1 MKKITALFLLMAGI
15 IVFGQG
21 IKFENESFKNLLD
34 KAKKE
39 NKLIFMDAYA
49 SWCGPCKKMDKEV
62 FTQQEVGD
70 LFNSAF
76 INTKFDMEKG
86 EGLEIAKKYGVK
98 AFPTYLFIDGN
109 GEVVYRGTGYYET
122 PEFIKIAKNSMD
134 PAQKLSY
141 MQEKFNS
148 GATDP
153 SLLKNIMKAFAF
165 SNPEMAGKAAEK
177 YFAAKKGQPLSK
189 EDLEPL
195 FTFTKNAKSPLYKV
209 VVERKVDISKIIS
222 EGQYNA
228 FVKSLQINTIMEN
241 AFNKETKQIDEK
253 KFMTEAEKF
262 MTKNEANNT
271 LLQIKMRMALRS
283 KKFAEYEKLALDYY
297 KDGISEKFSSNEL
310 NEVAWNF
317 FENVSNK
324 ESLVKAAIWAEQSV
338 KKDESY
344 ANCDTLAN
352 LYLKIGDKENAKHW
366 ATRAIELGEKADED
380 VESTKELLK
389 KL

>member
-1 MKKITALFLLMAGI
+1 MKKITVLFLLLTGI
-15 IVFGQG
+15 IIFGQG

-70 LFNSAF
+70 LFNSSF

-86 EGLEIAKKYGVK
+86 EGLEIAKKYGVR

-165 SNPEMAGKAAEK
+165 SNPELANKAAEK
-177 YFAAKKGQPLSK
+177 YFDAKKGQPLAN
-189 EDLEPL
+189 EDLESL
-195 FTFTKNAKSPLYKV
+195 FTFTKSAKSPLYKV
-209 VVERKVDISKIIS
+209 MVDRKAEIVKLMPN
-222 EGQYNA
+222 EQYTAMLKNYQ
-228 FVKSLQINTIMEN
+228 LNTIMEN
-241 AFNKETKQIDEK
+241 AYNKETKQIDEK
-253 KFMTEAEKF
+253 KFSAEAEKF
-262 MTKNEANNT
+262 MTKEDAKNT
-271 LLQIKMRMALRS
+271 LLQIKMRMALRA

-297 KDGISEKFSSNEL
+297 KDGENSKFSANEL
-310 NEVAWNF
+310 NEVSWNF

-324 ESLVKAAIWAEQSV
+324 ESLSKAVLWATQSV
-338 KKDESY
+338 KKGENY

-352 LYLKIGDKENAKHW
+352 LYMKVEDKASAKYW

-380 VESTKELLK
+380 VETTKELLK